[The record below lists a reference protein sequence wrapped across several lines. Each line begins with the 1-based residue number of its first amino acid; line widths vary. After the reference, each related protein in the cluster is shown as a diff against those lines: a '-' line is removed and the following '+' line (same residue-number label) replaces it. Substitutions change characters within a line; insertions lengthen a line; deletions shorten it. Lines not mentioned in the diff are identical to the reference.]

1 MPGSLY
7 LLECEVSILFYYC
20 YSFFLVV
27 AVVVVEVLVAAV
39 VVGVVVVAV
48 EVLSPT
54 RRLCFRSVSML
65 AGLCK
70 NDLSYYHETCWEGVA
85 RLDSSALAEACSL

>member
-20 YSFFLVV
+20 YSFFLV

-39 VVGVVVVAV
+39 VVGVIVVAV

-70 NDLSYYHETCWEGVA
+70 NDLPYYHKTCWEGVA
-85 RLDSSALAEACSL
+85 RLDSLALAEACSL